1 MEKVASQDRKF
12 PKPITEAVAP
22 MVVAVAGPLLVIL
35 LAGYI
40 TMQLQLV
47 EAHGFTGFNDRFI
60 SVAGDWL
67 RYLWPAVLVVLVVA
81 AVLIYRAAVRSA
93 AARFTALGVFAL
105 VAMLAIPMASG
116 PRLNPDEHY
125 PLMTYI
131 AMEGAKSPLVL
142 ALIGALVA
150 DLIASRGMHPRRASV

>member
-1 MEKVASQDRKF
+1 
-12 PKPITEAVAP
+12 
-22 MVVAVAGPLLVIL
+22 MVVL

-47 EAHGFTGFNDRFI
+47 EAHGYLGFNERFV
-60 SVAGDWL
+60 SVEGDWL
-67 RYLWPAVLVVLVVA
+67 RYVWPVLLVALVAAAVLVYRVAGRGTVARLTTLGTLVLVVL
-81 AVLIYRAAVRSA
+81 
-93 AARFTALGVFAL
+93 
-105 VAMLAIPMASG
+105 LAIPMASG

-131 AMEGAKSPLVL
+131 AVEGAKSPVVL

-150 DLIASRGMHPRRASV
+150 DLIATRGRVSGQPSV

>member
-1 MEKVASQDRKF
+1 MHDLRF
-12 PKPITEAVAP
+12 DF
-22 MVVAVAGPLLVIL
+22 AGQPRDE
-35 LAGYI
+35 LAHF
-40 TMQLQLV
+40 L
-47 EAHGFTGFNDRFI
+47 
-60 SVAGDWL
+60 
-67 RYLWPAVLVVLVVA
+67 
-81 AVLIYRAAVRSA
+81 
-93 AARFTALGVFAL
+93 AL